1 MISYLWI
8 SLFHPKTDLL
18 RIHFLASFLS
28 AEIPERQLIGAE
40 PVCLRVKRQCWDH
53 HSRAIV
59 LASSFMRSQ
68 TERVSFVPIGRQR
81 EMMGRLVAGLF
92 PAVLV
97 DYGYLGGCIPSA
109 TVRMNNYLVCYL
121 EGRVSCME
129 SRSSKRVWSSSS
141 AFWAS
146 SIFLRVL
153 KSL

>member
-8 SLFHPKTDLL
+8 LLLHPKTDLL
-18 RIHFLASFLS
+18 RIHPIASVIIAKDSAWLLA
-28 AEIPERQLIGAE
+28 GAQQ
-40 PVCLRVKRQCWDH
+40 VCLWVKRQCWDH
-53 HSRAIV
+53 HSRAMV

-68 TERVSFVPIGRQR
+68 TERVSFVPMGRQR

-109 TVRMNNYLVCYL
+109 TVRMNDYLVCYL
-121 EGRVSCME
+121 EGRASCME

-153 KSL
+153 KS